1 MTNLP
6 EIFYFFDMA
15 DFGIILVFIIGVIL
29 GLFYQFFYKKIPKI
43 KTDKLIPTI
52 YAQQYFNEIEISI
65 FSKILTSPDKSISSH
80 ELNLLI
86 NQKNLSSVELDRLKR
101 LILKDLNL
109 KIKIVFGIPNGIW
122 QVDSFEDKKL
132 KKFMLSKEF
141 NVSQLN
147 KIFLS

>member
-1 MTNLP
+1 ML
-6 EIFYFFDMA
+6 FFVMA
-15 DFGIILVFIIGVIL
+15 DFGIILVFIIGITL
-29 GLFYQFFYKKIPKI
+29 GLLYQFFYKKIPKI

-52 YAQQYFNEIEISI
+52 NVQQYFNEIEISI

-80 ELNLLI
+80 DLTLMI
-86 NQKNLSSVELDRLKR
+86 NQKNLSSVELNRLKR

>member
-1 MTNLP
+1 
-6 EIFYFFDMA
+6 MA
-15 DFGIILVFIIGVIL
+15 DFGIILVFIIGITL
-29 GLFYQFFYKKIPKI
+29 GLLYQFFYKKIPKI

-52 YAQQYFNEIEISI
+52 NVQQYFNEIEISI

-80 ELNLLI
+80 DLTLMI
-86 NQKNLSSVELDRLKR
+86 NQKNLSSVELNRLKS

-132 KKFMLSKEF
+132 KKFMLSKKF

>member
-1 MTNLP
+1 ML
-6 EIFYFFDMA
+6 FFVKA
-15 DFGIILVFIIGVIL
+15 DFGIILVFIIGIIL
-29 GLFYQFFYKKIPKI
+29 GLLYQFFYKKNSQRS
-43 KTDKLIPTI
+43 DKLIPTI
-52 YAQQYFNEIEISI
+52 NAQQYFNEIEISI
-65 FSKILTSPDKSISSH
+65 FSKILTSPDKSISRY

-86 NQKNLSSVELDRLKR
+86 NQKNLSSVELNRLKR

-109 KIKIVFGIPNGIW
+109 KIKIVFGISNGIW

-132 KKFMLSKEF
+132 EKFMLSKKF